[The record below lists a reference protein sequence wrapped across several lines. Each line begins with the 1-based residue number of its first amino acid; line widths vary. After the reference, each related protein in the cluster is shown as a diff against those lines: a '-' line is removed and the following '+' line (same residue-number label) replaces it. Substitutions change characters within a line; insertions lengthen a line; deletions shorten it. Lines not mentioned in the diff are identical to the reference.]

1 MVFPKK
7 KKILK
12 NVKIIN
18 LLNFLVRGWAAT
30 QEIRL
35 LNLISE
41 KSHELGSKREKNMSF
56 GNVNQDWHFLTCFT
70 SSKFKLGQ
78 NLD

>member
-18 LLNFLVRGWAAT
+18 LLNFLVRGSAAT

-41 KSHELGSKREKNMSF
+41 KSHELGSKQKNMSF
-56 GNVNQDWHFLTCFT
+56 GIVNQDWHFLTCFT
-70 SSKFKLGQ
+70 SIVLSSSWAKT
-78 NLD
+78 